1 MLLICPLSQ
10 VIKFKFKRTTHL
22 YIGPPIAGVTQTQY
36 CRMEGN
42 DRCVTM
48 MTAEMD
54 GIPYS
59 DVFAVEV
66 RWSAR
71 RQGNNDI
78 VIDAGMHVRFIKS
91 SM

>member
-1 MLLICPLSQ
+1 M
-10 VIKFKFKRTTHL
+10 V
-22 YIGPPIAGVTQTQY
+22 
-36 CRMEGN
+36 
-42 DRCVTM
+42 M
-48 MTAEMD
+48 MTVEMD

-71 RQGNNDI
+71 RVGENDI
-78 VIDAGMHVRFIKS
+78 AIDAGVFVRFTKS

>member
-1 MLLICPLSQ
+1 
-10 VIKFKFKRTTHL
+10 
-22 YIGPPIAGVTQTQY
+22 
-36 CRMEGN
+36 
-42 DRCVTM
+42 
-48 MTAEMD
+48 MTVEMD

-71 RQGNNDI
+71 RVGTDDI
-78 VIDAGMHVRFIKS
+78 SIDAGVFVRFIKS

>member
-1 MLLICPLSQ
+1 M
-10 VIKFKFKRTTHL
+10 IKFKFKRTTHL

-36 CRMEGN
+36 CRLVGN

-71 RQGNNDI
+71 RQGSSDI
-78 VIDAGMHVRFIKS
+78 IIDAGMHVRFIKS

>member
-1 MLLICPLSQ
+1 VCFLVQ

-36 CRMEGN
+36 CIVDGN
-42 DRCVTM
+42 DRCVTH
-48 MTAEMD
+48 MTVEMD

-66 RWSAR
+66 RWAAR
-71 RQGNNDI
+71 RQGEKDLI
-78 VIDAGMHVRFIKS
+78 IDAGVHVRFIKS

>member
-1 MLLICPLSQ
+1 
-10 VIKFKFKRTTHL
+10 
-22 YIGPPIAGVTQTQY
+22 
-36 CRMEGN
+36 
-42 DRCVTM
+42 M
-48 MTAEMD
+48 MTVEMD

-71 RQGNNDI
+71 RQGEKDI
-78 VIDAGMHVRFIKS
+78 IIDAGVHVRFLKS